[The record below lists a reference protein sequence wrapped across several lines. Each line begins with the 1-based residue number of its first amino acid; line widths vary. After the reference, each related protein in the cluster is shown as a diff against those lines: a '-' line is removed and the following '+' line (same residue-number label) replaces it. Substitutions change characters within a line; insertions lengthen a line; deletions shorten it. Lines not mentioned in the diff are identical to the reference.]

1 MAENISQ
8 TQRNERR
15 YGDNDRGRGGE
26 RPMGGKEGKEGR
38 NPYPPKEIGDKG
50 DGRQELKGKEIGG
63 RDLEHKKESGRT
75 ESNTSGRDIER
86 DADSDTQSE
95 GDDQKEF

>member
-15 YGDNDRGRGGE
+15 YGENREERRGGD
-26 RPMGGKEGKEGR
+26 RPMGGKEGR
-38 NPYPPKEIGDKG
+38 NPYPPKEIGGKHDE
-50 DGRQELKGKEIGG
+50 RQELKGKDVAGKDVE
-63 RDLEHKKESGRT
+63 KKEFGRT

-86 DADSDTQSE
+86 DADSDTRSE

>member
-15 YGDNDRGRGGE
+15 YGDNERARGGE

-38 NPYPPKEIGDKG
+38 NPYPPKEIGKEGKD
-50 DGRQELKGKEIGG
+50 LKGKDIAGKDDE
-63 RDLEHKKESGRT
+63 KKESGRT
-75 ESNTSGRDIER
+75 ESNTEGSDIER
-86 DADSDTQSE
+86 DVDSDTDSE
-95 GDDQKEF
+95 RGDQKEF

>member
-15 YGDNDRGRGGE
+15 YGDNERGRSGE

-38 NPYPPKEIGDKG
+38 NPYPPKEIGGKDA
-50 DGRQELKGKEIGG
+50 RQELKGKDIGG

-75 ESNTSGRDIER
+75 ESNTSGRDIDR
-86 DADSDTQSE
+86 DVDSDTQPE
-95 GDDQKEF
+95 RDDQKEF